1 MFPGAIMGSKA
12 TLYEV
17 QGTHGTVYVYAIH
30 DSESGMLWT
39 ERSEAAARSLAK
51 EKGLT
56 ISAEESITRTQL
68 LRLMGQEVE
77 ETPAPQPQQTKP
89 EPPKAQVLPVQ
100 SGTQPHGLG
109 STWLGCKVKS
119 GGASLPVAQ
128 DHDST
133 PASADEQDEDEIVVS
148 HAPTKA
154 ASLFCGEKPLTPPE
168 ADQ

>member
-1 MFPGAIMGSKA
+1 MGSKA

-56 ISAEESITRTQL
+56 ISAEETITRTQL

-89 EPPKAQVLPVQ
+89 EPPKAQVLPV
-100 SGTQPHGLG
+100 STTQPQGLV
-109 STWLGCKVKS
+109 STWLGCKVTS

-133 PASADEQDEDEIVVS
+133 PDAADEQDEDEIVVS
-148 HAPTKA
+148 HAPSKA
-154 ASLFCGEKPLTPPE
+154 ASLFCGEKPLTPPDT
-168 ADQ
+168 DQ

>member
-1 MFPGAIMGSKA
+1 MGSKA

-17 QGTHGTVYVYAIH
+17 QGAHGTVYVYAIH

-51 EKGLT
+51 EKSLT
-56 ISAEESITRTQL
+56 IGAEESITRTQL

-77 ETPAPQPQQTKP
+77 ETPAPQPQQPKP
-89 EPPKAQVLPVQ
+89 EPPKAQVLPV
-100 SGTQPHGLG
+100 SSTQPHGLG
-109 STWLGCKVKS
+109 SAWLGCKVTS
-119 GGASLPVAQ
+119 GGASLPVTQ
-128 DHDST
+128 DQDSA
-133 PASADEQDEDEIVVS
+133 PGAADEQDEDEIVIS

-168 ADQ
+168 IDQ